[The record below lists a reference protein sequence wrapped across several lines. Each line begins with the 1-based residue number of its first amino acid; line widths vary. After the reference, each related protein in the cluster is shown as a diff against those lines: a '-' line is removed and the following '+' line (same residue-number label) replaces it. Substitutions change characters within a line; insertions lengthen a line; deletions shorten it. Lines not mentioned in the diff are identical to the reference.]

1 MKSEGVIFLLFTFH
15 FSLFFVPLHPI
26 MGRKIVLLIFLVLQT
41 ALAGA
46 QQTDNEKQ
54 ARRIFNQAYNQVF
67 GDQGATLHYD
77 VNIIGIYKTSGTIWY
92 KGKKQKFVD
101 ERVNTWN
108 DGTTAYMAFRK
119 KKEVQIHH
127 ANSDKKDKYSGKFKF
142 HPEDFDYSI
151 GEDDGMFLLTLK
163 QKKKAKGSIKV
174 IKAWVTKK
182 GYEPVRLRIKVAF
195 IWTTVTVSDFRTG
208 GITDDLFVFPLNQYK
223 DWKFVD
229 KRKE

>member
-1 MKSEGVIFLLFTFH
+1 
-15 FSLFFVPLHPI
+15 

-174 IKAWVTKK
+174 IKAWVTKR

-208 GITDDLFVFPLNQYK
+208 GITDDLFVFPRNQYK